1 VKRTES
7 YTRYWERQITESER
21 RIAVA
26 ESNLMR
32 ISLQSQLTLFEVP
45 EAQIIQLRPLRNDL
59 TA

>member
-45 EAQIIQLRPLRNDL
+45 EAQIIQLRPFREDL
-59 TA
+59 SA

>member
-1 VKRTES
+1 MKRTES
-7 YTRYWERQITESER
+7 YQRYWERQKEESLR

-45 EAQIIQLRPLRNDL
+45 EAQIIELRPLRNDL